1 MATAEIRRHWSAV
14 TALGCAVCRTRQDV
28 TIHHVH
34 AGSCA
39 GLSGMGLKANDW
51 MVIGLCPRH
60 HTGAAG
66 IDGSRGVETWEAM
79 FGPQLLHL
87 LRTGLALGINPFDQA
102 GADLQAIYRS
112 ACCAI
117 SRGRPPQWASVG

>member
-1 MATAEIRRHWSAV
+1 MASAAIRRHWSAV
-14 TALGCAVCRTRQDV
+14 TALGCAVCRTPLDV

-34 AGSCA
+34 GGSCR
-39 GLSGMGLKANDW
+39 GLRGMGQKTNDW
-51 MVIGLCPRH
+51 LVIGLCPRH

-66 IDGSRGVETWEAM
+66 IDGSLGVLTWEAM
-79 FGPQLLHL
+79 FGPQLLML

-102 GADLQAIYRS
+102 GEDLQAIYRS

-117 SRGRPPQWASVG
+117 SPGSPPAWI